1 MSYSAPPAD
10 RHLLGGHLIAL
21 QSSLGLYLMMNF
33 MQRIPDEMLE
43 AARIDGAKEIRIFW
57 TVVMPNVKPAWL
69 TLMIFS
75 FQPCGTATAAD
86 SFTMIPQNPACR
98 HGLHLGRRGGA
109 HRRHGRIG
117 LLLMIPPII
126 LFISS
131 QSRVIETMS
140 TSGLK

>member
-1 MSYSAPPAD
+1 
-10 RHLLGGHLIAL
+10 
-21 QSSLGLYLMMNF
+21 
-33 MQRIPDEMLE
+33 MLE

-75 FQPCGTATAAD
+75 FQSLWNSNGGGFIYNESLKTLPAVMASISAGGVVRTGVTAA
-86 SFTMIPQNPACR
+86 SA
-98 HGLHLGRRGGA
+98 
-109 HRRHGRIG
+109 